1 MGLDSILSTIRKSLT
16 PRKNVDFAEQGL
28 HFELEPLTSV
38 DEIKILEACKDL
50 EGGQYIE
57 ALKRHSLACAIKL
70 IELKEIE
77 NGVEKKE
84 VIDLSREI
92 IEYTTEAG
100 DVKTKSRF
108 LYMIDYLGQWP
119 SFMIDTLFDA
129 FTNMQKETEQR
140 INNSAKFEKF
150 VLSDKLPV
158 EESKGL
164 RRIIESDSD
173 EGMTDVDKMSQ
184 IVDQEIADADAQIA
198 RSETDAAL
206 NP

>member
-1 MGLDSILSTIRKSLT
+1 
-16 PRKNVDFAEQGL
+16 VDFAEQGL

-38 DEIKILEACKDL
+38 DEVKILETCKDL

-70 IELKEIE
+70 IELKEIV

-92 IEYTTEAG
+92 IEFTTEAG

-129 FTNMQKETEQR
+129 FTNMQKDTEQR

-150 VLSDKLPV
+150 VLSEKLPV
-158 EESKGL
+158 EENKGL

-173 EGMTDVDKMSQ
+173 EGLTEVDRMSQ

-198 RSETDAAL
+198 LSETDAAL
-206 NP
+206 SS